1 MPVDLRAAAKGAR
14 AELYI
19 YDDIG
24 GDMFGEGIT
33 AKDVAEAVKG
43 FGNAAGLDIYINS
56 YGGSVFQGLAIF
68 NILRRQPAR
77 ITTHIDGIAA
87 SAASV
92 VAMAG
97 DEIRMA
103 ANGFLMIHNAWGI
116 AAGDGDAMRRAARD
130 IDLATESIAQT
141 YASRRNGDIDRI
153 REWMT
158 AETWFNAEQAIAA
171 GLADGIVAENKIAA
185 FIRPDNRFPFQHI
198 PEALCNAAPEL
209 PADAA
214 QDTDDGAPAPAEFTE
229 IKKRAAQLA
238 SLAMA
243 ANRIR
248 THSAPESGR

>member
-1 MPVDLRAAAKGAR
+1 MRDLRASAKGAI
-14 AELYI
+14 ASLYV

-33 AKDVAEAVKG
+33 AKDVAAALKDL
-43 FGNAAGLDIYINS
+43 GNASDLNVYINS

-92 VAMAG
+92 IAMAG

-116 AAGDGDAMRRAARD
+116 AAGDGDAMRRAAHD

-141 YASRRNGDIDRI
+141 YASRRGGDIERI
-153 REWMT
+153 REWMA
-158 AETWFNAEQAIAA
+158 AETWFNSEQAVKA
-171 GLADGIVAENKIAA
+171 GLADGIVAENRIAA
-185 FIRPDNRFPFQHI
+185 FVRPDSRFPFRHV
-198 PEALCNAAPEL
+198 PEVICNAAGPKE
-209 PADAA
+209 P
-214 QDTDDGAPAPAEFTE
+214 PAPEPEEPAPVPIETPEFQ
-229 IKKRAAQLA
+229 KRAAALA
-238 SLAMA
+238 ALAMTA
-243 ANRIR
+243 KQIR
-248 THSAPESGR
+248 KQSAPE